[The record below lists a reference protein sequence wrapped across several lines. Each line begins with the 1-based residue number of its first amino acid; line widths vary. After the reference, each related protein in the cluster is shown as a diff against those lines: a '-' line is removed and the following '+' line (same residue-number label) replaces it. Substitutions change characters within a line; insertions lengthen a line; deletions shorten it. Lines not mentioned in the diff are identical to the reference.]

1 MSSTDSSKIESLQV
15 KYYCKPNNCR
25 STILNKS
32 VGQFKLIKLPNNW
45 PTNIPVNTNENGEV
59 TAVEVASMMD
69 FDNVGVSK
77 PIEGQ
82 SAEYRLLTCADCDQG
97 PIGYLIYP
105 KGPAFLFS
113 DLCKIVE

>member
-1 MSSTDSSKIESLQV
+1 
-15 KYYCKPNNCR
+15 
-25 STILNKS
+25 
-32 VGQFKLIKLPNNW
+32 
-45 PTNIPVNTNENGEV
+45 
-59 TAVEVASMMD
+59 MMD